1 MYSNLKNITILL
13 AEDEKA
19 LSKLMKDAI
28 GEYFNEF
35 IVVNNG
41 EKALQAYEKYKPHI
55 VISDILMPKLT
66 GLELLKK
73 LREKD
78 ENLPIILLS
87 AYSDTSKLLQAIDNG
102 VSKYF
107 IKPLDPDE
115 LLEYL
120 LTLIPKLEKMNII
133 ELGNNFFYHQAKKQ
147 LLNEGKIISLTKRE
161 LDFIQ
166 LLLEQDEYLADNQLI
181 TQSLWKE
188 ENISNERLRTFI
200 RRLRNKTSKEF
211 IKNNSS
217 LGYSLSLPL

>member
-1 MYSNLKNITILL
+1 MYHDLKNITILL
-13 AEDEKA
+13 AEDEEA

-28 GEYFNEF
+28 GEYFKEF

-55 VISDILMPKLT
+55 VISDILMPKLN
-66 GLELLKK
+66 GLELLKR
-73 LREKD
+73 LREKN
-78 ENLPIILLS
+78 EKLPIILLS
-87 AYSDTSKLLQAIDNG
+87 AYSDTPKLLQAIDNG

-120 LTLIPKLEKMNII
+120 LTLIPKVENMHVV
-133 ELGNNFFYHQAKKQ
+133 ELANHFFYNKAKKQ
-147 LLNEGKIISLTKRE
+147 LYSHQKTISLTKRE

-166 LLLEQDEYLADNQLI
+166 LLLGQKEYLADNQLI
-181 TQSLWKE
+181 KKSLWNE
-188 ENISNERLRTFI
+188 ASIPNERVRTFI

-217 LGYSLSLPL
+217 LGYSLTLPL

>member
-1 MYSNLKNITILL
+1 MYKDLKNISVLL
-13 AEDEKA
+13 AEDEKE

-28 GEYFNEF
+28 GEYFKEF
-35 IVVNNG
+35 IVVDNG
-41 EKALQAYEKYKPHI
+41 KKALQAYKKYKPHI
-55 VISDILMPKLT
+55 VISDILMPKLN
-66 GLELLKK
+66 GLELLKR
-73 LREKD
+73 LRE
-78 ENLPIILLS
+78 ENEKLPIILLS

-120 LTLIPKLEKMNII
+120 LTLIPKLEKMHIV
-133 ELGNNFFYHQAKKQ
+133 ELGNNFSYNQAKKQ
-147 LLNEGKIISLTKRE
+147 LSNEEKVISLTKRE

-166 LLLEQDEYLADNQLI
+166 LLLEQHEYLADNQLI
-181 TQSLWKE
+181 KKSLWKE
-188 ENISNERLRTFI
+188 ENIPNERLRTFI

-217 LGYSLSLPL
+217 LGYSLSLPF

>member
-1 MYSNLKNITILL
+1 MYKDLKNISVLL
-13 AEDEKA
+13 AEDEKE

-28 GEYFNEF
+28 GEYFKEF
-35 IVVNNG
+35 IVVDNG
-41 EKALQAYEKYKPHI
+41 KKALQAYKKHKPHI
-55 VISDILMPKLT
+55 VISDILMPKLN

-73 LREKD
+73 LRE
-78 ENLPIILLS
+78 ENEKLPIILLS

-120 LTLIPKLEKMNII
+120 LTLIPKLENMHIV
-133 ELGNNFFYHQAKKQ
+133 ELANKFSYNKAKKQ
-147 LLNEGKIISLTKRE
+147 LSNNESIISLTKRE
-161 LDFIQ
+161 LDFIL
-166 LLLEQDEYLADNQLI
+166 LLLEQHEYLADNQLI
-181 TQSLWKE
+181 KKALWKE
-188 ENISNERLRTFI
+188 ENIPNERLRTFI

>member
-1 MYSNLKNITILL
+1 MYKELKSITILL
-13 AEDEKA
+13 AEDEKE
-19 LSKLMKDAI
+19 LSTLMKDAI
-28 GEYFNEF
+28 GEYFKEF
-35 IVVNNG
+35 IVVDNG
-41 EKALQAYEKYKPHI
+41 EKALLAYKKYKPHI
-55 VISDILMPKLT
+55 VISDILMPKLN

-73 LREKD
+73 LRE
-78 ENLPIILLS
+78 ENEKLPIILLS

-120 LTLIPKLEKMNII
+120 VTLIPKLETIHI
-133 ELGNNFFYHQAKKQ
+133 VELGNNFSYNKAKKQ
-147 LLNEGKIISLTKRE
+147 LLNNKSIISLTKRE
-161 LDFIQ
+161 LDFIL

-181 TQSLWKE
+181 KKALWKE
-188 ENISNERLRTFI
+188 ENIPNERVRTFI

-211 IKNNSS
+211 IINNSS

>member
-1 MYSNLKNITILL
+1 MYEALKSITILL
-13 AEDEKA
+13 AEDEKE
-19 LSKLMKDAI
+19 LSTLMKDAI
-28 GEYFNEF
+28 GEYFKEF
-35 IVVNNG
+35 IVVDNG
-41 EKALQAYEKYKPHI
+41 KKALLAYKKHKPHI
-55 VISDILMPKLT
+55 VISDILMPKLN

-73 LREKD
+73 LRE
-78 ENLPIILLS
+78 ENEKLPIILLS

-120 LTLIPKLEKMNII
+120 VTLIPKLENMHVI
-133 ELGNNFFYHQAKKQ
+133 ELANNFSYNKAKKQ
-147 LLNEGKIISLTKRE
+147 LSNNENIISLTKRE
-161 LDFIQ
+161 LDFIL
-166 LLLEQDEYLADNQLI
+166 LLLEQNEYLADNQLI
-181 TQSLWKE
+181 KKVLWKE
-188 ENISNERLRTFI
+188 ENIPNERLRTFI

>member
-1 MYSNLKNITILL
+1 MYSDLKNITILL

-35 IVVNNG
+35 IVVDNG

-55 VISDILMPKLT
+55 VISDILMPKLN

-78 ENLPIILLS
+78 EKLPIILLS

-120 LTLIPKLEKMNII
+120 LTLIPKLEKMHIV
-133 ELGNNFFYHQAKKQ
+133 ELGNNFSYNQAKKQ
-147 LLNEGKIISLTKRE
+147 LSNEGEVISLTKRE
-161 LDFIQ
+161 LDFIR
-166 LLLEQDEYLADNQLI
+166 LLLEQKEYLADNQLI
-181 TQSLWKE
+181 KQSLWKE
-188 ENISNERLRTFI
+188 KSIPNERVRTFI